1 MLYCAAKIDENNKVI
16 DTLAVDETDIVDSNG
31 NISDEL
37 TTSFANSIRQT
48 TGTWKAAGMFQEG
61 TVPSFR
67 KTQPGIGD
75 NWEPEQQKFYQKQPH
90 SSWVLDS
97 NLDWNS
103 PTPKPNSTTKSIY
116 NEETQAWDLPDQDF
130 MVNNKYY
137 NETSGDP
144 DNSNFLGRIMEE

>member
-1 MLYCAAKIDENNKVI
+1 MLYCAAKMDENNKVI

-103 PTPKPNSTTKSIY
+103 PTPKPTLANQAGILFFLYKSVYFRPPFRISR
-116 NEETQAWDLPDQDF
+116 
-130 MVNNKYY
+130 K
-137 NETSGDP
+137 SGNP
-144 DNSNFLGRIMEE
+144 FKKLL